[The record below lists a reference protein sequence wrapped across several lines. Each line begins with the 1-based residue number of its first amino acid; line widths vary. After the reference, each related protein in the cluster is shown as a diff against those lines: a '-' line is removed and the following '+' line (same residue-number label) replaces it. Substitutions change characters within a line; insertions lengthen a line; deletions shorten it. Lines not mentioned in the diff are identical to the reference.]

1 MSVTTM
7 TIARISG
14 WGRKRPTAGHVP
26 KRRVVRY
33 LTSDSAAFTIVTI
46 GRPDPEYL
54 FT

>member
-1 MSVTTM
+1 
-7 TIARISG
+7 
-14 WGRKRPTAGHVP
+14 
-26 KRRVVRY
+26 VRY